1 MNFSFLY
8 KRKNTPRRIDL
19 KLYICETNQHI
30 NPMENKPSLFQHTM
44 TWGAITGIILIVFSL
59 VLYLVHQSANQALGY
74 LSYVLLIA
82 GIIIGS
88 IAYRDKVLGGFI
100 SYKDAFVTG
109 LLITIFAGIL
119 SSFFSFILIRYIDP
133 SVVEQS
139 IAKAEE
145 KMISRGMAEDDI
157 ELAMEKTK
165 EFIGSPLMVLVGLLS
180 FAFIG
185 TIISLITAAIVK
197 KEKGPFDTGAQAV

>member
-1 MNFSFLY
+1 
-8 KRKNTPRRIDL
+8 
-19 KLYICETNQHI
+19 
-30 NPMENKPSLFQHTM
+30 MENKPSLFQHTM
-44 TWGAITGIILIVFSL
+44 TWGAITGIVLIVYSL
-59 VLYLVHQSANQALGY
+59 ILYLAHQTYNQALGF

-119 SSFFSFILIRYIDP
+119 SSFFTFILIRYIDP

-139 IAKAEE
+139 MAKAEE
-145 KMISRGMAEDDI
+145 KLIARGMSEDDI
-157 ELAMEKTK
+157 EMAMEKSRQ
-165 EFIGSPLMVLVGLLS
+165 FMGSPLMVVVGLLS

-197 KEKGPFDTGAQAV
+197 KEASPFNSGSQAV

>member
-1 MNFSFLY
+1 
-8 KRKNTPRRIDL
+8 
-19 KLYICETNQHI
+19 
-30 NPMENKPSLFQHTM
+30 MENKPSLFQHTM
-44 TWGAITGIILIVFSL
+44 IWGAITGIILIVFSL

-133 SVVEQS
+133 SVMEQS

-145 KMISRGMAEDDI
+145 KMINRGMSEDQV

-165 EFIGSPLMVLVGLLS
+165 EFMGSPLMVLIGLLS

-197 KEKGPFDTGAQAV
+197 KEKSPFDTGAQAV

>member
-1 MNFSFLY
+1 
-8 KRKNTPRRIDL
+8 
-19 KLYICETNQHI
+19 
-30 NPMENKPSLFQHTM
+30 MENKPSLFQHTM
-44 TWGAITGIILIVFSL
+44 TWGAITGIVLIVYSL
-59 VLYLVHQSANQALGY
+59 ILYLAHQTYNQALGF
-74 LSYVLLIA
+74 LSYILLIA

-139 IAKAEE
+139 MAKAEE
-145 KMISRGMAEDDI
+145 KLIARGMSEDDI
-157 ELAMEKTK
+157 EMAMEKSR
-165 EFIGSPLMVLVGLLS
+165 EFMGSPLMVLVGLLS

-197 KEKGPFDTGAQAV
+197 KEASPFDSGSQAV

>member
-1 MNFSFLY
+1 
-8 KRKNTPRRIDL
+8 
-19 KLYICETNQHI
+19 
-30 NPMENKPSLFQHTM
+30 MENKPSLFQHTM

-59 VLYLVHQSANQALGY
+59 VLYLVHQSANRALGY

-88 IAYRDKVLGGFI
+88 IAYRDKALGGFI

-133 SVVEQS
+133 SVMEQI

-145 KMISRGMAEDDI
+145 KMMSRGMSEDQV

-165 EFIGSPLMVLVGLLS
+165 EFMGSPLMVLIGLLS

-197 KEKGPFDTGAQAV
+197 KEKSPFDTGAQAV

>member
-1 MNFSFLY
+1 
-8 KRKNTPRRIDL
+8 
-19 KLYICETNQHI
+19 
-30 NPMENKPSLFQHTM
+30 MENKPSLFQHTM

-74 LSYVLLIA
+74 LSYILLIA

-100 SYKDAFVTG
+100 SYKDAFVMG
-109 LLITIFAGIL
+109 LLITVFAGIL

-133 SVVEQS
+133 SVMEQA

-145 KMISRGMAEDDI
+145 KMMNRGMPEDQV
-157 ELAMEKTK
+157 ELAIEKTR
-165 EFIGSPLMVLVGLLS
+165 EFMGSPLTVLVGLLS

>member
-1 MNFSFLY
+1 
-8 KRKNTPRRIDL
+8 
-19 KLYICETNQHI
+19 
-30 NPMENKPSLFQHTM
+30 MENKPSLFQHTM
-44 TWGAITGIILIVFSL
+44 TWGAITGIILIVYSL
-59 VLYLVHQSANQALGY
+59 VLYLAHQTYNQALGF
-74 LSYVLLIA
+74 LSYILLIA

-133 SVVEQS
+133 SVVEQ
-139 IAKAEE
+139 AMAQAEE
-145 KMISRGMAEDDI
+145 KLINRGMSEDNI
-157 ELAMEKTK
+157 EMAMEKSR
-165 EFIGSPLMVLVGLLS
+165 EFMGSPVMVLIGLLS

-185 TIISLITAAIVK
+185 TIISLITAFIVK
-197 KEKGPFDTGAQAV
+197 KEASPFDAGSQAV

>member
-1 MNFSFLY
+1 
-8 KRKNTPRRIDL
+8 
-19 KLYICETNQHI
+19 
-30 NPMENKPSLFQHTM
+30 MENKPSLFQHTM
-44 TWGAITGIILIVFSL
+44 TWGAITGIILIVYSL
-59 VLYLVHQSANQALGY
+59 VLYLAHQTYNQALGF

-145 KMISRGMAEDDI
+145 KMINRGMSEDQV

-165 EFIGSPLMVLVGLLS
+165 EFMGSPLMVLVGLLS

-197 KEKGPFDTGAQAV
+197 KEKSPFDTGAQAV

>member
-1 MNFSFLY
+1 
-8 KRKNTPRRIDL
+8 
-19 KLYICETNQHI
+19 
-30 NPMENKPSLFQHTM
+30 MENKPSLFQHTM

-59 VLYLVHQSANQALGY
+59 VLYLAHQSANQALAY

-145 KMISRGMAEDDI
+145 KMISRGMSEDNI

-165 EFIGSPLMVLVGLLS
+165 EFMGSPLMVLIGLLS

-197 KEKGPFDTGAQAV
+197 KEKSPFDTGAQAV

>member
-1 MNFSFLY
+1 
-8 KRKNTPRRIDL
+8 
-19 KLYICETNQHI
+19 
-30 NPMENKPSLFQHTM
+30 MENKPSLFQHTM
-44 TWGAITGIILIVFSL
+44 TWGAITGIVLIVYSL
-59 VLYLVHQSANQALGY
+59 ILYLAHQTYNQALGF

-88 IAYRDKVLGGFI
+88 MAYRDKVLGGFI

-139 IAKAEE
+139 MAKAEE
-145 KMISRGMAEDDI
+145 KLIARGMSEDDI
-157 ELAMEKTK
+157 EMAMEKSR
-165 EFIGSPLMVLVGLLS
+165 EFMGSPLMVLVGLLS

-197 KEKGPFDTGAQAV
+197 KEASPFDSGSQAV

>member
-1 MNFSFLY
+1 
-8 KRKNTPRRIDL
+8 
-19 KLYICETNQHI
+19 
-30 NPMENKPSLFQHTM
+30 MENKPSLFQHTM

-82 GIIIGS
+82 GIIIGC